1 MTTASTTRPFRFGLM
16 LRAPTFAEWL
26 AKARRADELGYSTL
40 LVNDH
45 VSSHWGP
52 IAAMTAVATC
62 TTRLRVG
69 AMVISND
76 FRHPVLLAKE
86 LSTIDA
92 ASQGRLEIGL
102 GAGWWL
108 DDYAQLGLTRDPAAT
123 RIERLEE
130 AVEVIRRIMT
140 GTTVA
145 FTGRHYRVDDPYR
158 RPRPVQQPHP
168 PFMVGGGGRRVLGL
182 AARAADI
189 VGIHVDLGHGAYKE
203 GMLFDGRPERTAQ
216 RVEWVREAAGDRFPS
231 LELTAAVFHHVH
243 TDARSRVLGELAEQ
257 SGLAVA
263 DVADIPHLLVGTPEQ
278 MAEDLVRRRE
288 RYGISYV
295 MLQDVEPEQMA
306 PLVELL
312 RGR

>member
-1 MTTASTTRPFRFGLM
+1 M

-140 GTTVA
+140 GT
-145 FTGRHYRVDDPYR
+145 
-158 RPRPVQQPHP
+158 
-168 PFMVGGGGRRVLGL
+168 
-182 AARAADI
+182 
-189 VGIHVDLGHGAYKE
+189 
-203 GMLFDGRPERTAQ
+203 
-216 RVEWVREAAGDRFPS
+216 
-231 LELTAAVFHHVH
+231 
-243 TDARSRVLGELAEQ
+243 
-257 SGLAVA
+257 
-263 DVADIPHLLVGTPEQ
+263 
-278 MAEDLVRRRE
+278 
-288 RYGISYV
+288 
-295 MLQDVEPEQMA
+295 
-306 PLVELL
+306 
-312 RGR
+312 